1 MVIKGHEYL
10 TSIKGL
16 NNNEMRGKIFPKK
29 GKCLTVT
36 ITDKRVPYSSSS
48 LKPWK
53 KRKYASEL
61 IPLKSYDRSSFSNS

>member
-1 MVIKGHEYL
+1 MKCA
-10 TSIKGL
+10 
-16 NNNEMRGKIFPKK
+16 GKIFPKK